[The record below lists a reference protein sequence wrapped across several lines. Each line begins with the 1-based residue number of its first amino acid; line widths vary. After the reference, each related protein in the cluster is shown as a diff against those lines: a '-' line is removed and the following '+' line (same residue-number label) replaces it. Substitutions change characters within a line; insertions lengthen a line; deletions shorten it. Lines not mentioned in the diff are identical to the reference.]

1 MTSCLITRF
10 SSLFFKLVD
19 FGAAVISEAGA
30 DDETGSPDS
39 VIPFMIA
46 CEEKTF
52 GLTTLEG

>member
-1 MTSCLITRF
+1 
-10 SSLFFKLVD
+10 LVD